1 MQAAL
6 PHDGAVNDPLPRPP
20 EPWAASEMP
29 RFRSRPPYLMTEM
42 IAAEPALA
50 QRLVRRL
57 GKQDSVGS
65 LSDAIEVA
73 TASGR
78 PVVVTGC
85 GTSQHAAMAVAELL
99 TEALA
104 PAPGRE
110 VRAVEALPLVGRPL
124 DAGVLIGVSHEGGT
138 TATNAALE
146 ATRAAGGTTAL
157 VTVGAGS
164 PGAALADHLVTT
176 DEQDQSWCH
185 TVGYLSP
192 VVAGVVLGARISGT
206 RLDAAAIHALLDVAH
221 EPRGAA
227 DVAAGLAGVDRL
239 IVAGAGP
246 DYVSAREMAL
256 KVSEGAH
263 LAASALELETVL
275 HGHLAAATRW
285 TGLVVIGTDALG
297 DGLAAS
303 RLRRVLEAARSLSMP
318 AAALIDESVA
328 ATLDPALTPAGRI
341 TLAHTGRVRGAA
353 ASLLAPVIPLQLVA
367 ERLARVRGVDPD
379 TIGREDPAQAAAH
392 S

>member
-1 MQAAL
+1 MSPAANDRL
-6 PHDGAVNDPLPRPP
+6 PGPP
-20 EPWAASEMP
+20 DPWAPSEMP

-57 GKQDSVGS
+57 REQASVGA
-65 LSDAIEVA
+65 LADAIRKA
-73 TASGR
+73 TEKR
-78 PVVVTGC
+78 LPVVITGC

-104 PAPGRE
+104 PAAGQE
-110 VRAVEALPLVGRPL
+110 VRAVEALAAIRRPL
-124 DAGVLIGVSHEGGT
+124 EAGVLIGISHEGGT

-157 VTVGAGS
+157 ITVGAGS

-192 VVAGVVLGARISGT
+192 IVAGIVLGSRISGT
-206 RLDAAAIHALLDVAH
+206 RLDAVAIHALLDVANDH
-221 EPRGAA
+221 RGAA
-227 DVAAGLAGVDRL
+227 NIAAGLAGVDRL
-239 IVAGAGP
+239 LVAGAGP
-246 DYVSAREMAL
+246 DLGSAREMAL
-256 KVSEGAH
+256 KVAEGAR
-263 LAASALELETVL
+263 LAAGALELETVL

-285 TGLVVIGTDALG
+285 TGLVVIGTEGIG
-297 DGLAAS
+297 DGLAPE
-303 RLRRVLEAARSLSMP
+303 RLKRALEAARALSMP
-318 AAALIDESVA
+318 AAALLDESLA
-328 ATLDPALTPAGRI
+328 ATIQPALTPAGRI
-341 TLAHTGRVRGAA
+341 VLPHTGRVKGAA
-353 ASLLAPVIPLQLVA
+353 ASLLAPILPLQLVA
-367 ERLARVRGVDPD
+367 ERLARARGVDPD

-392 S
+392 G

>member
-1 MQAAL
+1 
-6 PHDGAVNDPLPRPP
+6 
-20 EPWAASEMP
+20 MP

-57 GKQDSVGS
+57 REQDAVGS
-65 LSDAIEVA
+65 LADAVQKA
-73 TASGR
+73 AAKGR
-78 PVVVTGC
+78 PVTITGC

-104 PAPGRE
+104 PVAGRE
-110 VRAVEALPLVGRPL
+110 VRVVEALEAVRRPL
-124 DAGVLIGVSHEGGT
+124 EAGVLVGISHEGGT

-157 VTVGAGS
+157 ITVGAGS
-164 PGAALADHLVTT
+164 PGAALADHVVTT
-176 DEQDQSWCH
+176 GEQDQSWCH

-192 VVAGVVLGARISGT
+192 IVAGIVLGSRISGT
-206 RLDAAAIHALLDVAH
+206 RLDAVAIHALLDVAH

-227 DVAAGLAGVDRL
+227 DVASGLSGVDRL

-256 KVSEGAH
+256 KISEGARV
-263 LAASALELETVL
+263 AAGALELETVL

-285 TGLVVIGTDALG
+285 TGLVVIGTEAIG
-297 DGLAAS
+297 DGLAS
-303 RLRRVLEAARSLSMP
+303 ERLRRVLEAARALAMP
-318 AAALIDESVA
+318 AAALLDESVA
-328 ATLDPALTPAGRI
+328 ATVEAALTPAGRI
-341 TLAHTGRVRGAA
+341 ILPHTGRVRGVA
-353 ASLLAPVIPLQLVA
+353 ASLLAPVLPLQLVA
-367 ERLARVRGVDPD
+367 ERLARARGVDPD
-379 TIGREDPAQAAAH
+379 TIGREDAAQAAAH

>member
-1 MQAAL
+1 MSPAANDQL
-6 PHDGAVNDPLPRPP
+6 PGAPD
-20 EPWAASEMP
+20 PWASSEMP

-57 GKQDSVGS
+57 REQDTVGS
-65 LSDAIEVA
+65 LADAIQKA
-73 TASGR
+73 TDKGR
-78 PVVVTGC
+78 PVVITGC

-104 PAPGRE
+104 PTAGRE
-110 VRAVEALPLVGRPL
+110 VRAVEALAAVRRPL
-124 DAGVLIGVSHEGGT
+124 DAGVLVGVSHEGGT

-146 ATRAAGGTTAL
+146 ATRVAGGTTAL
-157 VTVGAGS
+157 ITVGAGS
-164 PGAALADHLVTT
+164 PGASLAHHVVTT
-176 DEQDQSWCH
+176 EEQDQSWCH

-192 VVAGVVLGARISGT
+192 VVAGIVLGSRIAGT
-206 RLDAAAIHALLDVAH
+206 RLDAVAIHALLDVAH

-227 DVAAGLAGVDRL
+227 DVASGLAGVDRL
-239 IVAGAGP
+239 IVAGAAP

-256 KVSEGAH
+256 KITEGARV
-263 LAASALELETVL
+263 AAAALELETVL

-285 TGLVVIGTDALG
+285 TGLVVIGTDAIG
-297 DGLAAS
+297 DGLAAE
-303 RLRRVLEAARSLSMP
+303 RLRRALEAARALAMP
-318 AAALIDESVA
+318 AAALLDEAVA

-341 TLAHTGRVRGAA
+341 ILPHTGRVKGVA
-353 ASLLAPVIPLQLVA
+353 ASLLAPIIPLQLVA
-367 ERLARVRGVDPD
+367 ERLARARGVDPD
-379 TIGREDPAQAAAH
+379 TIGREDAAQAAAH

>member
-1 MQAAL
+1 MSPAANDQL
-6 PHDGAVNDPLPRPP
+6 PGAP
-20 EPWAASEMP
+20 EPWAGSEIP

-57 GKQDSVGS
+57 RQQDAVGAAA
-65 LSDAIEVA
+65 DAIRQA
-73 TASGR
+73 TGKGR
-78 PVVVTGC
+78 PVVITGC

-104 PAPGRE
+104 PAAGQDI
-110 VRAVEALPLVGRPL
+110 RAVEALAMVRRPLAGGVLVG
-124 DAGVLIGVSHEGGT
+124 ISHEGGT

-157 VTVGAGS
+157 ITVGAGS
-164 PGAALADHLVTT
+164 PGAALADHVVTT
-176 DEQDQSWCH
+176 EEQDQSWCH

-192 VVAGVVLGARISGT
+192 IVAGLVIASRISGA
-206 RLDAAAIHALLDVAH
+206 RLDAAAIHALLDVANEH
-221 EPRGAA
+221 RGAA

-256 KVSEGAH
+256 KISEGARV
-263 LAASALELETVL
+263 AAGALELETVL

-285 TGLVVIGTDALG
+285 TGLVVIGTDAIG
-297 DGLAAS
+297 SGLAAE
-303 RLRRVLEAARSLSMP
+303 RMRRVLEAARALAMP
-318 AAALIDESVA
+318 AAALLDESVA
-328 ATLDPALTPAGRI
+328 ATVDPSLTPAGRI
-341 TLAHTGRVRGAA
+341 ILPHTGRVRGVA
-353 ASLLAPVIPLQLVA
+353 ASLLAPVLPLQLVA
-367 ERLARVRGVDPD
+367 ERLARARGVDPD
-379 TIGREDPAQAAAH
+379 TLGREDPAQASAH
-392 S
+392 R

>member
-1 MQAAL
+1 
-6 PHDGAVNDPLPRPP
+6 
-20 EPWAASEMP
+20 MP

-57 GKQDSVGS
+57 GKQDAVGD
-65 LSDAIEVA
+65 LADAIQKA
-73 TASGR
+73 HAKGR
-78 PVVVTGC
+78 PVVITGC

-99 TEALA
+99 TEALV

-110 VRAVEALPLVGRPL
+110 VRAVEALPMLRRPL
-124 DAGVLIGVSHEGGT
+124 DAGVLIGISHEGGT

-164 PGAALADHLVTT
+164 PGAALADHVVTT

-192 VVAGVVLGARISGT
+192 IMAGVVLGSRISGS
-206 RLDAAAIHALLDVAH
+206 RLDAAAIHALLDVSH
-221 EPRGAA
+221 EPRAAA
-227 DVAAGLAGVDRL
+227 DVAAGLASVDRL

-256 KVSEGAH
+256 KISEGSH
-263 LAASALELETVL
+263 LPAGALELETVL

-285 TGLVVIGTDALG
+285 SGLVVIGTNAVG
-297 DGLAAS
+297 DGLAS
-303 RLRRVLEAARSLSMP
+303 ERLLRVLEAARSLSMP
-318 AAALIDESVA
+318 AAALLDESVA
-328 ATLDPALTPAGRI
+328 AALDAALTPAGRI
-341 TLAHTGRVRGAA
+341 VLPHTGRVRGVA
-353 ASLLAPVIPLQLVA
+353 ASLLAPLIPLQLIA
-367 ERLARVRGVDPD
+367 ERLARARGTDPD
-379 TIGREDPAQAAAH
+379 TIGREDSAQAAAH
-392 S
+392 A

>member
-1 MQAAL
+1 MPAEL
-6 PHDGAVNDPLPRPP
+6 PHDGAVNDPLPGPP
-20 EPWAASEMP
+20 DPWAASEMP

-57 GKQDSVGS
+57 GQQDAVGS
-65 LSDAIEVA
+65 LADAIRKA
-73 TASGR
+73 MAKGR
-78 PVVVTGC
+78 PVVITGC

-99 TEALA
+99 TESVSPAAGQEIRALEALA
-104 PAPGRE
+104 V
-110 VRAVEALPLVGRPL
+110 VRRPL
-124 DAGVLIGVSHEGGT
+124 DAGVLIGISHEGGT
-138 TATNAALE
+138 AATNAALE

-157 VTVGAGS
+157 ITVGSGS
-164 PGAALADHLVTT
+164 PGAALADHLVATE
-176 DEQDQSWCH
+176 EQDQSWCH

-192 VVAGVVLGARISGT
+192 IVAGIVLGSRIAGA
-206 RLDAAAIHALLDVAH
+206 RLDAAAIHALLDVAN

-256 KVSEGAH
+256 KISEGAH
-263 LAASALELETVL
+263 LAASGLELETVL

-297 DGLAAS
+297 TGLAAE
-303 RLRRVLEAARSLSMP
+303 RLRRALEAARSLSMP
-318 AAALIDESVA
+318 AAALLDESVA
-328 ATLDPALTPAGRI
+328 TTLDPALTPAGRI
-341 TLAHTGRVRGAA
+341 TLPHTGRVRGVA
-353 ASLLAPVIPLQLVA
+353 ASLLAPILPLQLVA
-367 ERLARVRGVDPD
+367 ERLARARGVDPD

-392 S
+392 A